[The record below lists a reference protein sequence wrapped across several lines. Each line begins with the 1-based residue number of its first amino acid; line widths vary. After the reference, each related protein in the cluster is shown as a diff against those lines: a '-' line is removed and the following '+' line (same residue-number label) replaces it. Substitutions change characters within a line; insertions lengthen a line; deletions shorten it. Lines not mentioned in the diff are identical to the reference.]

1 MAGLRG
7 GGGRKLGGDR
17 GWEWADTGRVG
28 GGERI
33 PIWVPGSREPEAG
46 RKGCVGFFKAVSGFF
61 TILADWNENIIQ
73 TIWLKR

>member
-28 GGERI
+28 GGGEDTDLGARKQGT
-33 PIWVPGSREPEAG
+33 GSGE
-46 RKGCVGFFKAVSGFF
+46 KGMCRVF
-61 TILADWNENIIQ
+61 
-73 TIWLKR
+73 